1 MVYCSY
7 HILFALCECVKRYKY
22 LGIWESKP
30 KPRDYCDD
38 DILCVCACGRD
49 FSHTDFK
56 SSKTH
61 KPRGNAKLCEILQN
75 AIHTRFSLFCLAVL
89 FCELAMQFLYQQ
101 NAGDSQIEIFNDDFT
116 YIIKARRLQL
126 DSVIKV
132 RNLQDKKLYTY
143 TIAEIKKK
151 SALLTKIGEQD
162 SQPSYSSPLHLL
174 WAIIDPKVIEKTLP
188 FLNELGIS
196 RISFFYAEF
205 SQWQF
210 SLNLQRMQKILISS
224 CQQCG
229 RIDLME
235 LEVLKD
241 FDCVCERYTPFYA
254 FDFGGEDIRSHNPFK
269 RENNE
274 SLENASVRVMVGA
287 EGGFSQR
294 ERQRFAKIITLNDT
308 LILRSESAS
317 VFLAS
322 LAKLA

>member
-1 MVYCSY
+1 
-7 HILFALCECVKRYKY
+7 
-22 LGIWESKP
+22 
-30 KPRDYCDD
+30 
-38 DILCVCACGRD
+38 
-49 FSHTDFK
+49 
-56 SSKTH
+56 
-61 KPRGNAKLCEILQN
+61 
-75 AIHTRFSLFCLAVL
+75 
-89 FCELAMQFLYQQ
+89 MQFLYQQ
-101 NAGDSQIEIFNDDFT
+101 NAGDSHIEIFNDDFT
-116 YIIKARRLQL
+116 FIIKARRLQL

-132 RNLQDKKLYTY
+132 RNLQDKKLYSY
-143 TIAEIKKK
+143 AIAEIKKK
-151 SALLTKIGEQD
+151 SALLIKIGEQD
-162 SQPSYSSPLHLL
+162 SPKSHSSPLHLL
-174 WAIIDPKVIEKTLP
+174 WAIIDPKIIEKTLP

-205 SQWQF
+205 SQRQF

-254 FDFGGEDIRSHNPFK
+254 FDFGGEDIRQHNPFNEGE
-269 RENNE
+269 ENG
-274 SLENASVRVMVGA
+274 SVRVMVGA

>member
-1 MVYCSY
+1 
-7 HILFALCECVKRYKY
+7 
-22 LGIWESKP
+22 
-30 KPRDYCDD
+30 
-38 DILCVCACGRD
+38 
-49 FSHTDFK
+49 
-56 SSKTH
+56 
-61 KPRGNAKLCEILQN
+61 
-75 AIHTRFSLFCLAVL
+75 
-89 FCELAMQFLYQQ
+89 MQFLYQQ

-254 FDFGGEDIRSHNPFK
+254 WQFSLNLQRMQKILISSCQQCGRIDLMELEVLKDFDCVCERYTPFYAFDFGGEDIRQHNPFNEGE
-269 RENNE
+269 ENG
-274 SLENASVRVMVGA
+274 SVRVMVGS